1 MRTRALVTT
10 FPAIVAIVAIVVAG
24 CSQTSTHGA
33 TSTTTV
39 SASTPTQ
46 PHTVAAVHPANAN
59 DGARML
65 DAYLLATYGT
75 PDQEAAATPGAIW
88 PSLEDPTG
96 TKVPLY
102 VYARSEADL
111 EQRCQALGPAVGYF
125 VRGAQYTMT
134 LTGWVSTSPGSFTS
148 PFPPITCPRVAKNQT
163 DPVAATQPSAS
174 IDRARR
180 VAVFFNVYLKGQSW
194 YGGIGS
200 GSLGDGSPPGVNLQ
214 TPVADP
220 LSLCGK
226 LRPIADWFMG
236 DAKYDL
242 RVSRVTSASS
252 SPSQPCPSVS

>member
-10 FPAIVAIVAIVVAG
+10 FPAIAAIVVAG
-24 CSQTSTHGA
+24 CSHTSTHRA

-39 SASTPTQ
+39 SAARPTQ
-46 PHTVAAVHPANAN
+46 PHTVTAVHPANGN

-65 DAYLLATYGT
+65 DAYLLATYGR
-75 PDQEAAATPGAIW
+75 PDHEAAATPGAIW
-88 PSLEDPTG
+88 PSLNDPTA
-96 TKVPLY
+96 TNLPLN

-125 VRGAQYTMT
+125 VGGTQYTLT
-134 LTGWVSTSPGSFTS
+134 LTGAVSTSPGEFTS

-163 DPVAATQPSAS
+163 DPVAATRPSAS
-174 IDRARR
+174 IDRVNR
-180 VAVFFNVYLKGQSW
+180 VAGFFNEYFKGRSW
-194 YGGIGS
+194 YYAVSS
-200 GSLGDGSPPGVNLQ
+200 GSLGDDSPPAVDVE

-220 LSLCGK
+220 LSLCGR

-242 RVSRVTSASS
+242 RVSRVPSASSPS
-252 SPSQPCPSVS
+252 SPSQPCPSGS